1 MNDDAEFKA
10 IEALNESKRL
20 HLDNAKIVRIFETGA
35 TRDTDAG
42 KFDYEGFLC
51 PRVLREFGAY
61 MHRHRVQADGNLRDS
76 DNWQKGIPKDAYVK
90 SLIRHTFQV
99 WTIHRG
105 HECFDEKGKRVTMME
120 ALMACAFNVFGYAF
134 ELLRERV

>member
-1 MNDDAEFKA
+1 MINEQEHV
-10 IEALNESKRL
+10 EAVIRK
-20 HLDNAKIVRIFETGA
+20 FETGA
-35 TRDTDAG
+35 TRDTDSG

-51 PRVLREFGAY
+51 PRVLWEFGAY
-61 MHRHRVQADGNLRDS
+61 MHKHRTQANGQTRDS

-105 HECFDEKGKRVTMME
+105 HACVDEKGQPVTMMS
-120 ALMACAFNVFGYAF
+120 ALMAVAFNAFGYAF
-134 ELLRERV
+134 ELLRGQRKLE